1 MSNKLLLKSKD
12 GDILMN
18 NKYQESKMS
27 IKLIA
32 SDLDGTLMAPDHLT
46 VTERTK
52 KALLDAHNKG
62 IKIAIATGRTLHF
75 TDNVTKQIPFV
86 DYVIC
91 SNGAAVYDRNTKEYI
106 YKNMISIE
114 DTAETVRFLN
124 RYPVYYNVYTDG
136 LIFVQK
142 GVDKFFIN
150 PDMPQVFIDAFSRF
164 ATACDDLASF
174 LDGKGAE
181 LIDIFASD
189 KESHDAVIEF
199 CKEKNLILASAA
211 PGVNS
216 ATAAYVDKG
225 NALRG
230 IIKHLGISADEL
242 MTFGDAYNDCPM
254 LELAGYSFA
263 VENSVDECKRVA
275 KFIAPSNGEDGVAQM
290 IEKYVLDK

>member
-1 MSNKLLLKSKD
+1 
-12 GDILMN
+12 
-18 NKYQESKMS
+18 MS

-32 SDLDGTLMAPDHLT
+32 TDLDGTLMAPDHLT

-52 KALLDAHNKG
+52 QTLLDAHNKG
-62 IKIAIATGRTLHF
+62 IKLAIATGRPLHF
-75 TDNVTKQIPFV
+75 TDNVTKQVPFV

-91 SNGAAVYDRNTKEYI
+91 SNGSAVYDRNADIYI
-106 YKNMISIE
+106 YKKMISAE
-114 DTAETVRFLN
+114 DTAETIRFLN
-124 RYPVYYNVYTDG
+124 KYPVYYNVYTDG
-136 LIFVQK
+136 KIYIQK

-150 PDMPQVFIDAFSRF
+150 PDMPKVFIDAFAAFS
-164 ATACDDLASF
+164 TVCDDIESYLS
-174 LDGKGAE
+174 GKGAE

-189 KESHDAVIEF
+189 KESHEAIIEF
-199 CKEKNLILASAA
+199 CSKMDYVLASAA

-216 ATAAYVDKG
+216 ATALNVDKG

-230 IIKHLGISADEL
+230 IMKHLNISAQEL

-263 VENSVDECKRVA
+263 MGNSVDECKRIA
-275 KFIAPSNGEDGVAQM
+275 KFVAPSNKEDGVAQM